1 MERLSM
7 VNHHYSNILEE
18 NRKLSNE
25 RERLNM
31 QLDHQ
36 GISAVKKESR

>member
-1 MERLSM
+1 M

-25 RERLNM
+25 RERLSL
-31 QLDHQ
+31 QLERQ
-36 GISAVKKESR
+36 SEPTLKEEEG